1 MDKKYKLLYI
11 EDIDPQTCV
20 NLLQEGDIFD
30 VETINAATT
39 DETLDKIKDHS
50 FDIFLMD
57 FELTS
62 HTGRVDAPTY
72 ASTLRTKFKEHKD
85 CPIILISSDRNIG
98 RFKQDFSNND
108 LFDIVV
114 TKEEFG
120 TRYQKYKFRM
130 YDLVEAYS
138 KIKES
143 NFDVSSIL
151 GVNDENLLDFRFVH
165 YLKMYGANQDV
176 YGICRFIQKTY
187 LQSIGPLIGEDVVA
201 ARLGIDKECDDF
213 KELMKLLESYKYK
226 GILSTSYKRW
236 WSEEI
241 QKWWNREFDG
251 EFLRLMPAQ
260 QRIQALNSKFNLHLR
275 SVNPLEFN
283 RSTCYWSICNK
294 LKRPI
299 DPNEGYVIL
308 NDKIYPWQEQEF
320 LSKEAILNDSFLLK
334 KISSL
339 DCKQIIKYGKEI
351 TEEKKC

>member
-1 MDKKYKLLYI
+1 MNRKYKLLYI
-11 EDIDPQTCV
+11 EDQDPQTCV
-20 NLLQEGDIFD
+20 NLLKEDDMFE
-30 VETINAATT
+30 VETVDAAKT
-39 DETLDKIKDHS
+39 DDTLDTIKDHS

-85 CPIILISSDRNIG
+85 CPIVLISSDRNIG

-114 TKEEFG
+114 TKEEFAY
-120 TRYQKYKFRM
+120 RYKTYKLRM

-138 KIKES
+138 KIKKS
-143 NFDVSSIL
+143 SFDISSIL
-151 GVNDENLLDFRFVH
+151 GVKDENVLDFRFVH
-165 YLKMYGANQDV
+165 YLKMYGENHDV
-176 YGICRFIQKTY
+176 YGICRFVQKTY

-213 KELMKLLESYKYK
+213 QKLLKLLESYRYK

-236 WSEEI
+236 WADKI
-241 QKWWNREFDG
+241 QEWWNCEFDG

-260 QRIQALNSKFNLHLR
+260 QRVQALNSKFNLHLC
-275 SVNPLEFN
+275 SVNPLDFN
-283 RSTCYWSICNK
+283 RSSCYWSICNE

-308 NDKIYPWQEQEF
+308 NDKIYPWQEHEYYSLKSITSNSQLLTK
-320 LSKEAILNDSFLLK
+320 LSVADRK
-334 KISSL
+334 KIIEYG
-339 DCKQIIKYGKEI
+339 QNIK
-351 TEEKKC
+351 EEQ

>member
-1 MDKKYKLLYI
+1 MNRKYKLLYI
-11 EDIDPQTCV
+11 EDLDPQTCV
-20 NLLQEGDIFD
+20 NLLKEDDMFE
-30 VETINAATT
+30 VETVDAAKT
-39 DETLDKIKDHS
+39 DETLDSIKDSS

-72 ASTLRTKFKEHKD
+72 ASTLRTKFTDHKD
-85 CPIILISSDRNIG
+85 CPIILISSDCNIR

-120 TRYQKYKFRM
+120 NRYRTYKLRM

-143 NFDVSSIL
+143 SFNIASIL
-151 GVNDENLLDFRFVH
+151 GVKDENLLDFRFVH

-176 YGICRFIQKTY
+176 YGFCRFILKTY

-201 ARLGIDKECDDF
+201 ARLGIDKDCDDF
-213 KELMKLLESYKYK
+213 KELMKLLEPYKYK
-226 GILSTSYKRW
+226 GILSTSYERW

-260 QRIQALNSKFNLHLR
+260 QRVQALNSKFNLHLR

-283 RSTCYWSICNK
+283 RSTCYWSICNE

-299 DPNEGYVIL
+299 DPNEGYMIL
-308 NDKIYPWQEQEF
+308 NDKIYPWQEHEYYSLKSITSNSQLLTK
-320 LSKEAILNDSFLLK
+320 LSGADRK
-334 KISSL
+334 KIIEYG
-339 DCKQIIKYGKEI
+339 QNIK
-351 TEEKKC
+351 EE